1 MDILVFL
8 TQLIFHNLFGVVNEK
23 DVFEIKQVNEENG
36 NDEVDEDER
45 IYDEGDGYNG
55 MSNY

>member
-1 MDILVFL
+1 M
-8 TQLIFHNLFGVVNEK
+8 NEK

-55 MSNY
+55 NVELLTIDLLGNIKK